1 MASDRVHKLSFLQI
15 AKTLLRFGRKTKTI
29 GSDEEPARKHKDL
42 RKTLSLSS
50 SCIGSTHGYWFGP
63 DLAGQTSVEDVE
75 KVPLFKT
82 SNAFN
87 PKYYSQ
93 KSRSGGDTNTVA
105 YFLSKP
111 NETIKQPAE
120 KLG

>member
-1 MASDRVHKLSFLQI
+1 MAVMKSRLENI
-15 AKTLLRFGRKTKTI
+15 
-29 GSDEEPARKHKDL
+29 DL

-50 SCIGSTHGYWFGP
+50 SCIGSTHGVRFGP

-93 KSRSGGDTNTVA
+93 KSRSGGD
-105 YFLSKP
+105 FLSKP
-111 NETIKQPAE
+111 SEKIKQPAE
-120 KLG
+120 N

>member
-1 MASDRVHKLSFLQI
+1 M
-15 AKTLLRFGRKTKTI
+15 
-29 GSDEEPARKHKDL
+29 
-42 RKTLSLSS
+42 RKTLILSS
-50 SCIGSTHGYWFGP
+50 SCIGATHGVWFGP

-87 PKYYSQ
+87 PKYYLQ

-111 NETIKQPAE
+111 NENIKQQAD
-120 KLG
+120 KLGRRKFSLKFVGGGNLKR